1 MASVN
6 NPNPTLDLNVR
17 IFDQFYKYDFAVPAS
32 EYDQIYSFFASK
44 FKSEQSAR
52 YFATSLFQISRNT
65 DIPVQQLFES
75 LSNQGSFELSLT
87 MAYYINGIRS
97 RTTLLGVN
105 QVTTPNYYAA
115 RNVIQ

>member
-6 NPNPTLDLNVR
+6 NTNPNLDLNVR
-17 IFDQFYKYDFAVPAS
+17 IFDQFYKYDFSVPAS

-44 FKSEQSAR
+44 FKSDQAAR
-52 YFATSLFQISRNT
+52 YFATSLFQISVNT
-65 DIPVQQLFES
+65 EIPVQELFES
-75 LSNQGSFELSLT
+75 LSDQGSFELSLT
-87 MAYYINGIRS
+87 MAYYINGLRS

-105 QVTTPNYYAA
+105 QVTKPNLYAA